1 MITED
6 SEEER
11 DSGDEN
17 ESDEKSM
24 KYIKGIGL
32 FAPEDFIHAFSHFT
46 YRFSGRKKLVCELQG
61 VYDGASM
68 PPIFEHTDP
77 AIHYASTSTGKSAVY
92 GKSFVLVND
101 CTFPVQLST

>member
-24 KYIKGIGL
+24 KYISGIGL
-32 FAPEDFIHAFSHFT
+32 FAPEDFIHALVLT
-46 YRFSGRKKLVCELQG
+46 LYIPIYRKKETCLRIAGRL
-61 VYDGASM
+61 
-68 PPIFEHTDP
+68 
-77 AIHYASTSTGKSAVY
+77 
-92 GKSFVLVND
+92 
-101 CTFPVQLST
+101 